1 MISLTL
7 TDQEREFLENMLR
20 TKYSE
25 QRRELQN
32 TTTTNGKQARLNHQ
46 LDQMESILFML
57 THSQE
62 MVR

>member
-32 TTTTNGKQARLNHQ
+32 TTTINGKQARLNHQ

>member
-32 TTTTNGKQARLNHQ
+32 TTTINGKQARLNHQ

-62 MVR
+62 MAR